1 MKRFLSALGIFFA
14 VAVVFA
20 VVGGGELLA
29 MLPSFGGGGD
39 GVEVRL
45 DEASVRDVV
54 QTASAPG
61 YIEPLVKVDISA
73 EVSERIVELPFR
85 EGQAVRKGDVLVKL
99 DDRDLSA
106 RLAAATARLEAE
118 RGRLA
123 AEKARLDGPRMQLQT
138 AKSALERQEA
148 LFRSGDISRQALE
161 EAQTRVQD
169 IQAGLSASERTIGV
183 IESSVAASAADIER
197 AQRDRERTVL
207 ISPMDGVVIRLNAE
221 VGELV
226 VVGTMNNAGTV
237 IMTVADLSHMRM
249 VAEVAEADIAR
260 VQLGQKA
267 EVFVNAYK
275 DQSFPGTVAEIAM
288 DRSNAGR
295 SASLSAS
302 GSTGGSGTYKVE
314 IDLALAEKDHLLS
327 GLAANA
333 DIRLATANG
342 IAVPTQAV
350 VERKVDDLPESVR
363 TSPLVDRTRK
373 VASVVFVV
381 KDGLARAVPVRI
393 GQSSLTDT
401 IVLEGL
407 AAGDR
412 VVAGPYKALDTLRDG
427 MRVTEATGTGEG
439 GASTGA
445 GTGT

>member
-29 MLPSFGGGGD
+29 MLPSFGGGGG

-45 DEASVRDVV
+45 EDASVRDVV

-61 YIEPLVKVDISA
+61 YIEPMIKVDISA

-85 EGQAVRKGDVLVKL
+85 EGQSVRKGDVLVRL

-118 RGRLA
+118 RGRLG

-169 IQAGLSASERTIGV
+169 IQAGLAASERTIGV

-207 ISPMDGVVIRLNAE
+207 LSPMDGVVIRLNAE

-260 VQLGQKA
+260 VQLGQAA

-275 DQSFPGTVAEIAM
+275 DQSFQGKVAEIAM

-295 SASLSAS
+295 SAALSAS

-314 IDLALAEKDHLLS
+314 IDLTLSEQDHLLS

-342 IAVPTQAV
+342 VAVPTQAV
-350 VERKVDDLPESVR
+350 VERKLDDLPESVR
-363 TSPLVDRTRK
+363 TSTLVDRNRK
-373 VASVVFVV
+373 VASVVFAV
-381 KDGLARAVPVRI
+381 KDGMARAVPVRI

-407 AAGDR
+407 SAGER
-412 VVAGPYKALDTLRDG
+412 VVVGPYKALDTLRDG
-427 MRVTEATGTGEG
+427 MRVTEAAAAPDG
-439 GASTGA
+439 GASIEVRI
-445 GTGT
+445 GT

>member
-1 MKRFLSALGIFFA
+1 VKRFLTAFGIFMV

-29 MLPSFGGGGD
+29 MLPSFGGGSG
-39 GVEVRL
+39 GLEVRL
-45 DEASVRDVV
+45 EESLVRDVV
-54 QTASAPG
+54 QSASAPG
-61 YIEPLVKVDISA
+61 YIEPLSKVDISA

-85 EGQAVRKGDVLVKL
+85 EGQAVRAGDVLVRL

-106 RLAAATARLEAE
+106 RRAAATARLEAE

-138 AKSALERQEA
+138 ARSALERQEA

-161 EAQTRVQD
+161 EAQTRVQEL
-169 IQAGLSASERTIGV
+169 QAGLAASERTIGV
-183 IESSVAASAADIER
+183 IEAGVSANTADIER
-197 AQRDRERTVL
+197 AQRELERTVMR
-207 ISPMDGVVIRLNAE
+207 SPMDGVIIRLNAE

-260 VQLGQKA
+260 VQLGQIA

-275 DQSFPGTVAEIAM
+275 DQSFKGTVAEIAM

-295 SASLSAS
+295 AAALSAS

-314 IDLALAEKDHLLS
+314 IDLALSEHDHLLS

-333 DIRLATANG
+333 DIQLATANG
-342 IAVPTQAV
+342 VAVPTQAV
-350 VERKVDDLPESVR
+350 VERKIDDLPESVR
-363 TSPLVDRTRK
+363 TNPLVDRTRK
-373 VASVVFVV
+373 VASVVYAV
-381 KDGLARAVPVRI
+381 KDSIARAVPVRI

-407 AAGDR
+407 AAGER
-412 VVAGPYKALDTLRDG
+412 VVVGPYKALDALRDG
-427 MRVTEATGTGEG
+427 MRVTEASATPEG
-439 GASTGA
+439 GASIELRI
-445 GTGT
+445 GT

>member
-1 MKRFLSALGIFFA
+1 MNRFLSALGIFFA

-29 MLPSFGGGGD
+29 MLPSFGGGGS

-45 DEASVRDVV
+45 EDAAVRDVV

-61 YIEPLVKVDISA
+61 YIEPMIKVDISA

-85 EGQAVRKGDVLVKL
+85 EGQSVRKGDVLVRL

-118 RGRLA
+118 RGRLG

-169 IQAGLSASERTIGV
+169 IQAGLAASERTIGV

-207 ISPMDGVVIRLNAE
+207 RSPMDGVVIRLNAE

-260 VQLGQKA
+260 VKLDQLA

-275 DQSFPGTVAEIAM
+275 DRSFKGTVAEIAM

-295 SASLSAS
+295 SATISAS

-314 IDLALAEKDHLLS
+314 IDLALSEQDQLLS

-333 DIRLATANG
+333 DIQLATANG

-350 VERKVDDLPESVR
+350 VERKLDDLPASVR
-363 TSPLVDRTRK
+363 DGALVDRTRK

-381 KDGLARAVPVRI
+381 EGGVARAMPVRI

-401 IVLEGL
+401 IVLEGIS
-407 AAGDR
+407 AGDR

-427 MRVTEATGTGEG
+427 MRVTEAAATPDG
-439 GASTGA
+439 GASIEVRI
-445 GTGT
+445 GT

>member
-1 MKRFLSALGIFFA
+1 VKRFLSTIGIFFA

-29 MLPSFGGGGD
+29 MLPSFGGGGG

-45 DEASVRDVV
+45 EDALVRDVV
-54 QTASAPG
+54 LTASAPG
-61 YIEPLVKVDISA
+61 YIEPRIKVDISA
-73 EVSERIVELPFR
+73 EVNERIVELPFR
-85 EGQAVRKGDVLVKL
+85 EGQSVRKGDVIVRL

-106 RLAAATARLEAE
+106 RLAAVTARLEAE
-118 RGRLA
+118 RGRLG

-138 AKSALERQEA
+138 AKAALERQEA

-169 IQAGLSASERTIGV
+169 IQAGLAASERSIGV
-183 IESSVAASAADIER
+183 IESSIAANAADIER

-207 ISPMDGVVIRLNAE
+207 RSPMDGVVIRLNAE

-260 VQLGQKA
+260 VQLNQVA

-275 DQSFPGTVAEIAM
+275 DQSFKGTVAEIAM

-295 SASLSAS
+295 SATLSAS

-314 IDLALAEKDHLLS
+314 IDLTLGEHDHLLS

-342 IAVPTQAV
+342 IAVPTQAI
-350 VERKVDDLPESVR
+350 VERKIDDLPESIR
-363 TSPLVDRTRK
+363 TSSMVDRTRK
-373 VASVVFVV
+373 VASIVFAV
-381 KDGLARAVPVRI
+381 KDGMARALPVRI

-401 IVLEGL
+401 IVLDGL
-407 AAGDR
+407 TAGER
-412 VVAGPYKALDTLRDG
+412 VVVGPYKALDALRDG
-427 MRVTEATGTGEG
+427 MRVTEDGGTPEG
-439 GASTGA
+439 GTSDEFRI
-445 GTGT
+445 GT

>member
-1 MKRFLSALGIFFA
+1 VKRFLSAFGIFLA

-29 MLPSFGGGGD
+29 MLPSFGGGGG

-45 DEASVRDVV
+45 EDASVRDVV

-61 YIEPLVKVDISA
+61 YIEPMIKVDISA

-85 EGQAVRKGDVLVKL
+85 EGQSVRKGDVLVRL

-118 RGRLA
+118 RGRLL

-169 IQAGLSASERTIGV
+169 IQAGLAASERTIGV

-207 ISPMDGVVIRLNAE
+207 LSPMDGMVIRLNAE

-260 VQLGQKA
+260 VQLGQAA

-275 DQSFPGTVAEIAM
+275 EQSFQGAVAEQ
-288 DRSNAGR
+288 
-295 SASLSAS
+295 
-302 GSTGGSGTYKVE
+302 
-314 IDLALAEKDHLLS
+314 DHLLS

-342 IAVPTQAV
+342 VAVPTQAV

-427 MRVTEATGTGEG
+427 TRVTEATGTGEG
-439 GASTGA
+439 GVSTEA
-445 GTGT
+445 GFGT